1 MESAWR
7 SDASG
12 ASGSEAALQT
22 SDGSSSSDEPVGGDA
37 VSRTARRKRGA
48 ECLAG
53 GGCLT
58 ADVVGVKAE
67 PSEPHQQSDA
77 FGQLT
82 LPQKRIINRVV
93 AMLDSKRDSVVITNP
108 LQPNGP
114 IVYVTNAWQDMCG
127 YTAQQAVG
135 ENPRL
140 TQGEGTDPETVR
152 SMRLALSNQ
161 QPCRVRIINYRGYNR
176 EPFWNCLSVQPIFHN
191 RKLVLF
197 AARLQDYSYRLQ
209 QLVSVS
215 PQQFCK
221 AGDLY
226 TMRVGLSDISSAQ
239 SLGQPRLVDV
249 TNGDIGLQDDSS
261 TSGDERTDTSGY
273 SSNGESTCAGG
284 SKPSGMLP
292 ARHVRRLGFGGLELE
307 PEYLLDR
314 LRHECAQ
321 LALPY
326 ETQELR
332 VQGAEVMRLEIFS
345 PPRASGGG
353 DAC

>member
-93 AMLDSKRDSVVITNP
+93 AMLDSKRDSVVFTNP

-140 TQGEGTDPETVR
+140 MQGEGTDPETVR

-176 EPFWNCLSVQPIFHN
+176 EPFWNCLSVRTRYSAPAPAVPQSISEGGHPGDRAWVPTGARPFSA
-191 RKLVLF
+191 RDAPPPLL
-197 AARLQDYSYRLQ
+197 AARRRHL
-209 QLVSVS
+209 
-215 PQQFCK
+215 
-221 AGDLY
+221 A
-226 TMRVGLSDISSAQ
+226 T
-239 SLGQPRLVDV
+239 SLGRSKTHACAYARRCNPYS
-249 TNGDIGLQDDSS
+249 TIASS
-261 TSGDERTDTSGY
+261 SCLPHVCKTTRIACSSWCLCRRSSFARRGICTRCAWVCRTYRQRRVWG
-273 SSNGESTCAGG
+273 NRALST
-284 SKPSGMLP
+284 
-292 ARHVRRLGFGGLELE
+292 
-307 PEYLLDR
+307 
-314 LRHECAQ
+314 
-321 LALPY
+321 
-326 ETQELR
+326 
-332 VQGAEVMRLEIFS
+332 
-345 PPRASGGG
+345 
-353 DAC
+353 